1 MEGEGT
7 AACCLFLLGKEDWT
21 GENRGNG
28 GGGCLLASWGAG
40 LGGEGGEGYRERLE
54 LQGWGQK
61 PKEGGRQKK
70 FGVVVRDTGMEPRD
84 GMTYSYRD
92 GLERH

>member
-1 MEGEGT
+1 MG
-7 AACCLFLLGKEDWT
+7 
-21 GENRGNG
+21 
-28 GGGCLLASWGAG
+28 
-40 LGGEGGEGYRERLE
+40 ERLE